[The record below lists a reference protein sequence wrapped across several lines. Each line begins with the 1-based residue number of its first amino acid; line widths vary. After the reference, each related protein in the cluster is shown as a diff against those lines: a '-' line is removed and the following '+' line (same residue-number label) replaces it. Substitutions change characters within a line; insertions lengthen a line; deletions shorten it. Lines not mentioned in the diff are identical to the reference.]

1 MKELQI
7 TTLKDA
13 TGGATVLLNGFVDA
27 YSYGKVERVFNE
39 LIEQKVY
46 KFVVDLSQ
54 VDYLCSGGAGVL
66 ISVYGIAR
74 ENNGNVVLLNPTS
87 KVKEVLELLG
97 LSSIFSFTNTAN
109 LRMKPQDFTK

>member
-7 TTLKDA
+7 TTLRNTD
-13 TGGATVLLNGFVDA
+13 GSATVLLNGFIDA
-27 YSYGKVERVFNE
+27 YSYGKLEKVFNE
-39 LIEQKVY
+39 LVEQGVY

-66 ISVYGIAR
+66 ISVYGMAQ
-74 ENNGNVVLLNPTS
+74 ENNGSIVLLNPTS

-97 LSSIFSFTNTAN
+97 LSNVFSFTP
-109 LRMKPQDFTK
+109 K